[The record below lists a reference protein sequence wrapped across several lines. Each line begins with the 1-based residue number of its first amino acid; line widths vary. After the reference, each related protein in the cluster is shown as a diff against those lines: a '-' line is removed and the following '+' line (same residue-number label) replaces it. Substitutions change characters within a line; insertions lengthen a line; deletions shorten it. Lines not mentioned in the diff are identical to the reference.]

1 MKPRAAIYARVST
14 HEQTVEPQIDNCKRW
29 CDHNGFDYDIFA
41 EEGVSGA
48 TTSRTELDR
57 MMQRLRGGEY
67 KAVVVWK
74 LDRLGRSTIHL
85 LQLLEE
91 FRNKGIQIAITTANI
106 DTSKPEG
113 RLFFTMVA
121 GFAELE
127 REYIK
132 QRIQASMDTKKAKG
146 IVLGRKKGSKDKKPR
161 RKSGYLLRFANKPRK
176 GQSWY
181 QKEREAERKK
191 LLEEEKAKLQAVP
204 RVQQLEE
211 LERREGELKKLK
223 ESLGFKEGEQ

>member
-1 MKPRAAIYARVST
+1 MDKPKAAIYARVST
-14 HEQTVEPQIDNCKRW
+14 HEQTVEPQVENCRRW
-29 CDHNGFDYDIFA
+29 CENNGFDYDVFA
-41 EEGVSGA
+41 EEGISGA

-57 MMQRLRGGEY
+57 MLQRVRRQEY

-91 FRNKGIQIAITTANI
+91 FRNKGVQIAITSAHI

-132 QRIQASMDTKKAKG
+132 QRVQASLDTKKAKG
-146 IVLGRKKGSKDKKPR
+146 IPLGRKKGSKDKRPR
-161 RKSGYLLRFANKPRK
+161 RKSGYLLRYASKPRK
-176 GQSWY
+176 NQSWY
-181 QKEREAERKK
+181 QKEKEDEARQ
-191 LLEEEKAKLQAVP
+191 EKANNAEKTLQFGVKP
-204 RVQQLEE
+204 SED
-211 LERREGELKKLK
+211 GK
-223 ESLGFKEGEQ
+223 

>member
-1 MKPRAAIYARVST
+1 MKAAIYARVST
-14 HEQTVEPQIDNCKRW
+14 HDQIVEPQIHNCKQW
-29 CDHNGFDYDIFA
+29 CDRNGYDYDVFA

-48 TTSRTELDR
+48 TTSRTQLDR
-57 MMQRLRGGEY
+57 MMQRLRSGDY

-91 FRNKGIQIAITTANI
+91 FRNKDIQLVITSAHI
-106 DTSKPEG
+106 DTTKPEG

-132 QRIQASMDTKKAKG
+132 QRIQASMETKKRNG
-146 IVLGRKKGSKDKKPR
+146 IKLGRKKGSKDKRPR

-181 QKEREAERKK
+181 QKEKEIEARDKREAEANNV
-191 LLEEEKAKLQAVP
+191 EKT
-204 RVQQLEE
+204 
-211 LERREGELKKLK
+211 
-223 ESLGFKEGEQ
+223 S